1 MSHIQMSHATHA
13 QESCHTCKGGAL
25 TSAFVAALARESVAV
40 STRVARRRVDEPSV
54 RRAIFRHHTLVVLV
68 LSYVLCFSACV
79 FFLGQKNESNRD
91 ALVVLV
97 LCVDVL
103 LWFRF

>member
-1 MSHIQMSHATHA
+1 MSHIQISHTTHA
-13 QESCHTCKGGAL
+13 RTCHTCKGGAL

-40 STRVARRRVDEPSV
+40 RTRVAWRRVDEPSV
-54 RRAIFRHHTLVVLV
+54 RRAIFRRNTLVVLV
-68 LSYVLCFSACV
+68 LCNVLCLSVCV
-79 FFLGQKNESNRD
+79 FFCNGD
-91 ALVVLV
+91 VLV